1 MKKITDER
9 LVLQNLK
16 NMRVLFVFQN
26 LGMIGILAYD
36 FITKGMD
43 GMTDNPLWY
52 LFIMTSVVSAYLSMS
67 ISVDHEESSQS
78 PKKRLVISIGV
89 VLIIASILAVLTSMS
104 EGSDPVDGGMV
115 GLVMFIC
122 GLVPVLYVYFHKK
135 EEDGCVNQF
144 HSDER

>member
-16 NMRVLFVFQN
+16 NMRVLFVLQN

-122 GLVPVLYVYFHKK
+122 GLVPVLYVYSIRKK
-135 EEDGCVNQF
+135 RMDV
-144 HSDER
+144 

>member
-122 GLVPVLYVYFHKK
+122 GLVPVLYVYSIRKK
-135 EEDGCVNQF
+135 RMDV
-144 HSDER
+144 